1 MTVTVDGDKLQ
12 RCCQDAIGTAIE
24 QALDEMSEGMA
35 DPEIKAHPPRGTRH
49 QTGRL
54 TLD

>member
-1 MTVTVDGDKLQ
+1 MRQL
-12 RCCQDAIGTAIE
+12 GTMLGPMW
-24 QALDEMSEGMA
+24 Q
-35 DPEIKAHPPRGTRH
+35 AHPPRGTRH